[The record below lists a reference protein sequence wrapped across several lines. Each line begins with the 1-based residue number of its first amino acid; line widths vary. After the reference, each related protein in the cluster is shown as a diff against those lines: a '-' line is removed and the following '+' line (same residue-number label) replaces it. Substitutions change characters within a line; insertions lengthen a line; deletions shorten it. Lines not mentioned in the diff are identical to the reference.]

1 MFTGLI
7 EELAIVKGIR
17 FVNQGSK
24 ITIISN
30 FSEFLKVGDSVSVNG
45 VCLTAI
51 HCNQNNFTVDVMG
64 ETLSKTNLSLLTPN
78 QKVNL
83 ERALLLKDRIAGH
96 LVTGHVD
103 EVGAIIKKMNI
114 GLAVATEISASEN
127 LLRMVVSKGS
137 IAVDGIS
144 LTVVEVKDL
153 SFSVHLIPHTLEN
166 TTLGFKGVG
175 SKVNLESD
183 ILAKYVSKMI
193 GFHSIK
199 SDVRKTITEEYLIE
213 SGF

>member
-7 EELAIVKGIR
+7 EELAIVKDIR
-17 FVNQGSK
+17 FDNQGSK
-24 ITIISN
+24 ITITSN
-30 FSEFLKVGDSVSVNG
+30 ISEFLKVGDSVSVNG
-45 VCLTAI
+45 VCLTII
-51 HCNQNNFTVDVMG
+51 HCNQNNFTVEVIG
-64 ETLSKTNLSLLTPN
+64 ETLSKTNLSLLAPN

-83 ERALLLKDRIAGH
+83 ERALLLSDRIAGH

-103 EVGAIIKKMNI
+103 EVGVIINKIKI

-127 LLRMVVSKGS
+127 LLSMVVSKGS

-144 LTVVEVKDL
+144 LTVVEVKEL

-166 TTLGFKGVG
+166 TTLSFKGVG

-183 ILAKYVSKMI
+183 ILAKYVSKMLSLPSVK
-193 GFHSIK
+193 GN
-199 SDVRKTITEEYLIE
+199 VPKTITEEYLIQ

>member
-7 EELAIVKGIR
+7 EELGIVKDIR
-17 FVNQGSK
+17 FINQGSK
-24 ITIISN
+24 IT
-30 FSEFLKVGDSVSVNG
+30 FMTKLSEFLKVGDSISVNG
-45 VCLTAI
+45 VCLTVT
-51 HCNQNNFTVDVMG
+51 HCTQNNTTVDVMS

-96 LVTGHVD
+96 LVSGHVD
-103 EVGAIIKKMNI
+103 EVGTIIKKMNT
-114 GLAVATEISASEN
+114 GLSVATEISASGN
-127 LLRMVVSKGS
+127 LLSMVVSKGS

-144 LTVVEVKDL
+144 LTVVEVKDS

-183 ILAKYVSKMI
+183 ILAKYVSKML

-199 SDVRKTITEEYLIE
+199 SDIRKTVTEEYLIE
-213 SGF
+213 NGF